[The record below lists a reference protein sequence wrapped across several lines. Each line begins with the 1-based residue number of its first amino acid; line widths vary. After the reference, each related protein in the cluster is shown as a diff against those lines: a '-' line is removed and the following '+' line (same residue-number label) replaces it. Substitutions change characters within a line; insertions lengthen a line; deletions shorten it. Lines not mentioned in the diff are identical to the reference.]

1 MVKLIGQRRT
11 TAPTAE
17 RRWMVMRM
25 AKICG
30 IVFLI
35 FGVLVAVGIAV
46 SNTFLGAWDYLLDD
60 DDDVYEDDDQWL

>member
-1 MVKLIGQRRT
+1 
-11 TAPTAE
+11 
-17 RRWMVMRM
+17 MVMRM